1 MNTYQFTQTGGARY
15 ALLSAT
21 WPLATLTVTENQ
33 LSLNLPLCTLHF
45 RPVDVVSIEP
55 YNRGFTTNGL
65 VINHTVPHYKTP
77 VVFRPSGNVRET
89 ISQIAQTGFTGNK
102 KPLPIDLDT
111 TITSLQSQGGF
122 AMKVPAAIIIVIIWN
137 ALLTPEFY
145 RVVAQNKSQDIF
157 MGMRLAPGF
166 MVLLC
171 LTLIL
176 SAPFRNLL
184 LKEERTFNDI
194 GKFIYFILA
203 ICSIMFLVSLLMPGK
218 A

>member
-33 LSLNLPLCTLHF
+33 LSLNLPLCILYF
-45 RPVDVVSIEP
+45 RPADVVSIEP

-77 VVFRPSGNVRET
+77 VVFRPSGDVREA

-102 KPLPIDLDT
+102 KPLPIELDT

-122 AMKVPAAIIIVIIWN
+122 AMKVPAVIIIVVIWN
-137 ALLTPEFY
+137 ALATPELY
-145 RVVAQNKSQDIF
+145 RVVVQNNPQNMF
-157 MGMRLAPGF
+157 MGMRLATGF
-166 MVLLC
+166 MTLLC
-171 LTLIL
+171 LALIV
-176 SAPFRNLL
+176 SAPFRNLV
-184 LKEERTFNDI
+184 LKEGRTFNDI

-203 ICSIMFLVSLLMPGK
+203 ICSIMFLASLLMPGI